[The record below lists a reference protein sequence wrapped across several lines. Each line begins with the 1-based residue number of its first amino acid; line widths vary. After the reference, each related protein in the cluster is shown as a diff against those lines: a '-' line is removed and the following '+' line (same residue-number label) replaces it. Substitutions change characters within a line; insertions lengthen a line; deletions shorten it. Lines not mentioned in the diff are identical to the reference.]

1 MPPTVAMLFDP
12 IVWVIIL
19 AIIVL
24 LFGGS
29 RIPGLGK
36 SIGQSIRGFR
46 TGLSGEDEEK
56 PKELES
62 KPPDDTHAAGAAE
75 LDAAD
80 RLTPQARAGLL
91 TP

>member
-1 MPPTVAMLFDP
+1 MLFDP

-62 KPPDDTHAAGAAE
+62 KPPDDTPPPPSP
-75 LDAAD
+75 
-80 RLTPQARAGLL
+80 TPPSS
-91 TP
+91 TPPTA